1 MTFAAKIIKTTAEN
15 NDKGRLTDLMDD
27 YIEDEV
33 KSVIMAQ
40 AKLGRTTATF
50 NVEEMFND
58 CKNYILRHSHAYLD
72 RDFYK
77 FISEFEHVVNVF
89 LDENGEFE
97 SFHVYG
103 SYYAVSWTNAMGDS
117 MDF

>member
-1 MTFAAKIIKTTAEN
+1 MTFTAKIIKTTAEN

-33 KSVIMAQ
+33 KSVITAQ
-40 AKLGRTTATF
+40 AKLGRTTAMF

-58 CKNYILRHSHAYLD
+58 YKKYTLYHCSD
-72 RDFYK
+72 RDFYE
-77 FISEFEHVVNVF
+77 FVSEFDHVVDVF
-89 LDENGEFE
+89 LDEDGKFE

-103 SYYAVSWTNAMGDS
+103 PYYAVSWTNAMGDS

>member
-27 YIEDEV
+27 YIEDDV
-33 KSVIMAQ
+33 KSVITTQ

-50 NVEEMFND
+50 NVKEMFND
-58 CKNYILRHSHAYLD
+58 FKKYTLCPYSD
-72 RDFYK
+72 RDFYE
-77 FISEFEHVVNVF
+77 FISEFDHVVDLF
-89 LDENGEFE
+89 LDEDGKFE
-97 SFHVYG
+97 SFHMYG
-103 SYYAVSWTNAMGDS
+103 PYYTISWTNAMSDS